1 MTCLESHLFFHRGM
15 SRREL
20 KQYLIFKTLFWTR
33 VNPFQFIYSNVI
45 IFMHVFMFSN
55 ILIVSCIDLQL
66 EDGFMKGFEN
76 MEKGLDEKID

>member
-1 MTCLESHLFFHRGM
+1 
-15 SRREL
+15 
-20 KQYLIFKTLFWTR
+20 
-33 VNPFQFIYSNVI
+33 
-45 IFMHVFMFSN
+45 MHVFMFSN